1 MGRRQTPSLL
11 GLAKWRSCC
20 CLLAPTWPGHLPG
33 FSHGGREARSLA
45 GSQEGGRP
53 SPAGWWLSGGLRTPL
68 LDWYLLIFSFAS
80 CFQYNELCLKLLTV
94 PCCCVKR
101 GPVIL
106 LYIWRL
112 LLRICFP
119 SHSCVLQICVVHY
132 CLTASEKDSRR

>member
-1 MGRRQTPSLL
+1 MGRRQTPSLP
-11 GLAKWRSCC
+11 GLPKWRCG

-33 FSHGGREARSLA
+33 FSHEEKKKRRGAWPEARKVADRAQQVGVLVF
-45 GSQEGGRP
+45 
-53 SPAGWWLSGGLRTPL
+53 LML
-68 LDWYLLIFSFAS
+68 LYDWYLLPYKISFAI

-106 LYIWRL
+106 LCIWRL

-119 SHSCVLQICVVHY
+119 SFVRSTNLCDGL
-132 CLTASEKDSRR
+132 LFDSF